1 MGIFTKD
8 DKKKLP
14 PEPQYYMNSVNMKV
28 TNYKVY
34 YMGKTEKLLYALL
47 AFAVG
52 AAVGYLFYGGIGK
65 DEYDQPTTITYVLN
79 IVIPAIVG
87 LLAAKFFIPIRTNQI
102 LTKRKKQLNSQ
113 FRDMLESLST
123 ALGSG
128 KNVTDS
134 FASTYSDLKVQYS
147 EDAFILYELQVIL
160 EALRNN
166 IPIEDVLF
174 DFGERSGI
182 RDIKSFAGV
191 FQTCY
196 RKGGNIKDVI
206 RNTTSI
212 LSDKME
218 IRDEIEMTVST
229 SKMEQSIMVIM
240 PIILIAI
247 IKMSSPEFGSNFVT
261 GSGLIS
267 TTVAI
272 ALFAFA
278 YWLGKELLDIK
289 I

>member
-1 MGIFTKD
+1 M
-8 DKKKLP
+8 KKKTEEKAKKVE
-14 PEPQYYMNSVNMKV
+14 EPQYYLNKVNMQV

-34 YMGKTEKLLYALL
+34 YMSKTEKLLYMIA

-52 AAVGYLFYGGIGK
+52 AFVGYLFYGGIGK
-65 DEYDQPTTITYVLN
+65 DEYGQATMVTHVLN
-79 IVIPAIVG
+79 IAIPAIVG
-87 LLAAKFFIPIRTNQI
+87 FVAAKFFLPIRTKQI
-102 LTKRKKQLNSQ
+102 IEKRKKQLNGQ

-134 FASTYSDLKVQYS
+134 FISTYSDLKVQYA
-147 EDAFILYELQVIL
+147 EDAFILYELEVIL

-166 IPIEDVLF
+166 IAIEEVLA

-206 RNTTSI
+206 RNTTTI

-218 IRDEIEMTVST
+218 IRDEIEMVVSS
-229 SKMEQSIMVIM
+229 SKMEQSIMIFM
-240 PIILIAI
+240 PILLIAI
-247 IKMSSPEFGSNFVT
+247 IKMMSPEFSSNFVS
-261 GSGLIS
+261 GAGLIS
-267 TTVAI
+267 TTVSI
-272 ALFAFA
+272 VLFAFA
-278 YWLGKELLDIK
+278 YWLGKQMLDIK